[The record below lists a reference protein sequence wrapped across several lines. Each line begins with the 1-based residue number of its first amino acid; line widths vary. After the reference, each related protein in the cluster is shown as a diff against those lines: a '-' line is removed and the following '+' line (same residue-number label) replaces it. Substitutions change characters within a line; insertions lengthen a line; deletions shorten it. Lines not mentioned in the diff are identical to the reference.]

1 MKKKSNA
8 IKFLPT
14 EKKVIKWLSLI
25 VAFRMLG
32 LFMLLPILA
41 LYAEEFT
48 GSTPSLIGLAIGIYG
63 LTQAL
68 LQIPFGMLSDK
79 LGRKKVIAV
88 GLLLFAAGSVMSA
101 LADSIYMLIAG
112 RALQG
117 SGAVAAVAMALIADL
132 TREEVRVRS
141 MATFGIS
148 IGASFMLA
156 IVIGPIISSYVGV
169 SGVFWITALFA
180 LLAIIILIFKVPTP
194 GKSTFHADTS
204 AKSQQFLNIIRDGQL
219 LRLDFGIFVLHLVLT
234 AMFITVPGL
243 LRDVGEL
250 AVESH
255 GLVYFGVMLVS
266 IAVMVPF
273 IIMAEAKDKMKPIF
287 VGAVLVLALA
297 QVLFLQLSDS
307 IYGILLA
314 LVVFFAAFNVLEAT
328 LPSLIAKT
336 APADKKG
343 TAMGVY
349 SSSQF
354 LGAFIGGALGGWLIE
369 STGEISSV
377 FWMGLLALLLW
388 LIFAASMKKPSSFGT
403 TILNIGKLSKEQA
416 KAMVRDILA
425 IPGVEDVTMVAN
437 DGIAYVRTAN
447 DKTDRKRLL
456 QYSINQFNQGE

>member
-1 MKKKSNA
+1 MKKPRNSVKLLA
-8 IKFLPT
+8 T
-14 EKKVIKWLSLI
+14 EKKAIKWLSLI

-32 LFMLLPILA
+32 LFMLLPVLA
-41 LYAEEFT
+41 LYAQEFK

-63 LTQAL
+63 LTQAF

-79 LGRKKVIAV
+79 LGRKKVIAA
-88 GLLLFAAGSVMSA
+88 GLLLFAAGSVVSA

-156 IVIGPIISSYVGV
+156 IVIGPIISSYTGV
-169 SGVFWITALFA
+169 SGVFWITALLA
-180 LLAIIILIFKVPTP
+180 LLAIIILVFKVPNP
-194 GKSTFHADTS
+194 SKSTFHADTS
-204 AKSQQFLNIIRDGQL
+204 TKPKQFINIIKDGQL
-219 LRLDFGIFVLHLVLT
+219 LRLDFGIFSLHLALT
-234 AMFITVPGL
+234 AMFITIPGL

-250 AVESH
+250 AVDTH
-255 GLVYFGVMLVS
+255 GLVYFGVMLIS
-266 IAVMVPF
+266 IVIMIPF
-273 IIMAEAKDKMKPIF
+273 VIMAESKDKMKPIF
-287 VGAVLVLALA
+287 VGAILILVLAQA
-297 QVLFLQLSDS
+297 LFLQLSNS

-328 LPSLIAKT
+328 LPSLVAKT

-343 TAMGVY
+343 TAMGIY

-354 LGAFIGGALGGWLIE
+354 LGAFVGGALGGWLIE
-369 STGEISSV
+369 STGEVSSV
-377 FWMGLLALLLW
+377 FWMALLVLLLW
-388 LIFAASMKKPSSFGT
+388 LVFAVSMGKPSVFGT
-403 TILNIGKLSKEQA
+403 MILNVGKVSKERAQTMG
-416 KAMVRDILA
+416 KNILA
-425 IPGVEDVTMVAN
+425 IPGVEDVTMVA
-437 DGIAYVRTAN
+437 DEGIAYVQIAN
-447 DKTDRKRLL
+447 DKIDRERLL